1 MQEISEKKHTKYGG
15 ASKRMIQFLEN
26 KGISRYSFYK
36 KLKFSN
42 RFLESSENM
51 GTDRACKILSYYPE
65 INPAW
70 LLMGREPMRLEE
82 EEKPSAVSD
91 PAPVYKGVPAASVN
105 IIEINPQAAK
115 TNTLIADVHASAGF
129 GSLMES
135 TKALEQLPAIHLPN
149 APHGL
154 NVAFQINGDS
164 MHPTIRHLDY
174 VAGNQIN
181 DVNSIREGHTYII
194 IDRDDGVL
202 CKRVYK
208 LGNDWQIVSDNP
220 IHRPYNRKSS
230 RIIAFFK
237 AFCRWSY
244 DFRHYHGD
252 VRDDIQLLT
261 QRIDRIENNR

>member
-149 APHGL
+149 APGGL

-164 MHPTIRHLDY
+164 MHPTIRHLDF

-181 DVNSIREGHTYII
+181 DVNDVKDGYTYII
-194 IDRDDGVL
+194 VEDTDGVL
-202 CKRVYK
+202 CKRLYR
-208 LGNDWQIVSDNP
+208 LGEDWQIVSDNP
-220 IHRPYNRKSS
+220 VYPPYNRAKN
-230 RIIAFFK
+230 RILGIFK

-244 DFRHYHGD
+244 DFRNYHDD
-252 VRDDIQLLT
+252 VRADIQQLKTDIQQLKGKK
-261 QRIDRIENNR
+261 

>member
-1 MQEISEKKHTKYGG
+1 MKKYRRALILNRIKEKEKIRSNADLAKLLGVKPNTLSNWYHRGSLDYDLIFTKCEGVN
-15 ASKRMIQFLEN
+15 LN
-26 KGISRYSFYK
+26 W
-36 KLKFSN
+36 L
-42 RFLESSENM
+42 
-51 GTDRACKILSYYPE
+51 
-65 INPAW
+65 IN
-70 LLMGREPMRLEE
+70 GREPMRLEE

-149 APHGL
+149 APGGL

-164 MHPTIRHLDY
+164 MHPTIRHLDF

-181 DVNSIREGHTYII
+181 DVNDVKDGYTYII
-194 IDRDDGVL
+194 VEDTDGVL
-202 CKRVYK
+202 CKRLYR
-208 LGNDWQIVSDNP
+208 LGEDWQIVSDNP
-220 IHRPYNRKSS
+220 VYPPYNRAKN
-230 RIIAFFK
+230 RILGIFK

-244 DFRHYHGD
+244 DFRNYHDD
-252 VRDDIQLLT
+252 VRADIQQLKTDIQQLKGKK
-261 QRIDRIENNR
+261 

>member
-1 MQEISEKKHTKYGG
+1 MQEKEQEKSIKFSPIKDRVHQFIKNQGINPNKFYNKTGITRGVLTQKNGISEQNI
-15 ASKRMIQFLEN
+15 SKFLDTFP
-26 KGISRYSFYK
+26 K
-36 KLKFSN
+36 
-42 RFLESSENM
+42 
-51 GTDRACKILSYYPE
+51 

-70 LLMGREPMRLEE
+70 LLTGKEPMRLEE

-149 APHGL
+149 APGGL

-164 MHPTIRHLDY
+164 MHPTIRHLDF

-181 DVNSIREGHTYII
+181 DVNDVKDGYTYII
-194 IDRDDGVL
+194 VEDTDGVL
-202 CKRVYK
+202 CKRLYR
-208 LGNDWQIVSDNP
+208 LGEDWQIVSDNP
-220 IHRPYNRKSS
+220 VYPPYNRAKN
-230 RIIAFFK
+230 RILGIFK

-244 DFRHYHGD
+244 DFRNYHDD
-252 VRDDIQLLT
+252 VRADIQQLKTDIQQLKGKK
-261 QRIDRIENNR
+261 

>member
-1 MQEISEKKHTKYGG
+1 MKKYRRALILNRIKEKEKIRSNADLAKLLGVKPNTLSNWYHRGSLDYDLIFTKCEGVN
-15 ASKRMIQFLEN
+15 LN
-26 KGISRYSFYK
+26 W
-36 KLKFSN
+36 L
-42 RFLESSENM
+42 
-51 GTDRACKILSYYPE
+51 
-65 INPAW
+65 IN
-70 LLMGREPMRLEE
+70 GREPMRLEE

-91 PAPVYKGVPAASVN
+91 PAPVHKGVPAASVN
-105 IIEINPQAAK
+105 LIEINPQAAK

-129 GSLMES
+129 GSLMAS